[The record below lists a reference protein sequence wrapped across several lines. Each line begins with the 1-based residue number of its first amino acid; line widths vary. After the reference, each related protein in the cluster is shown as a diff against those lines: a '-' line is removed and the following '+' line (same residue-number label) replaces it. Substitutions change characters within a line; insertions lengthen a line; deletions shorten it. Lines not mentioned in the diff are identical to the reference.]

1 MENELFSL
9 LEEKRMSK
17 IRSAWE
23 IALEKTENIEV
34 DRDRLRREENIR
46 KARSLAGSFLNGDE
60 QMTASDLEK
69 QYAEIEDQS
78 AAREG
83 IKLSLM
89 QNITLSTEEDV
100 TNRYEKLLALA
111 SLISK
116 GNAGVMDLMNQIIS
130 FLRQYPQH
138 RKQLVEQLKQHFAPM
153 LEQKAAQLKEK
164 YGQDVPLSAENDPEF
179 LKIAQQNLDQL
190 AKQYED
196 TLKDAKEK
204 LEAVL

>member
-1 MENELFSL
+1 
-9 LEEKRMSK
+9 MSK

-34 DRDRLRREENIR
+34 DRDKLRKEENMR

-60 QMTASDLEK
+60 QMTVSDLEK
-69 QYAEIEDQS
+69 QYAAIEDRN
-78 AAREG
+78 AAKEG

-100 TNRYEKLLALA
+100 TNRYEKLLSLA
-111 SLISK
+111 SLVSK
-116 GNAGVMDLMNQIIS
+116 GNEDVTALMNQIVS

-179 LKIAQQNLDQL
+179 IKIAQQNLDQL

-196 TLKDAKEK
+196 TLRDAKEK
-204 LEAVL
+204 LDALL

>member
-1 MENELFSL
+1 
-9 LEEKRMSK
+9 MSK

-34 DRDRLRREENIR
+34 DRDKLRKEENMR

-60 QMTASDLEK
+60 QMTVSDLEK
-69 QYAEIEDQS
+69 QYAAIEDRS
-78 AAREG
+78 AAKEG

-100 TNRYEKLLALA
+100 TNRYEKLLSLA
-111 SLISK
+111 SLVSK
-116 GNAGVMDLMNQIIS
+116 GNEDVTALMNQIVS

-196 TLKDAKEK
+196 TLRDAKEK
-204 LEAVL
+204 LDALL

>member
-34 DRDRLRREENIR
+34 DRDKLRREENIR

>member
-1 MENELFSL
+1 
-9 LEEKRMSK
+9 MSK

-34 DRDRLRREENIR
+34 DRDKLRREENIG

>member
-1 MENELFSL
+1 
-9 LEEKRMSK
+9 MSK

-89 QNITLSTEEDV
+89 QNITLSAEEDV

-179 LKIAQQNLDQL
+179 LKIAQQNLEQL

>member
-1 MENELFSL
+1 
-9 LEEKRMSK
+9 MSK

-34 DRDRLRREENIR
+34 DRDKLRKEENMR

-60 QMTASDLEK
+60 QMTVSDLEK
-69 QYAEIEDQS
+69 QYAAIEDRN
-78 AAREG
+78 AAKEG

-100 TNRYEKLLALA
+100 TNRYEKLLSLA
-111 SLISK
+111 SLVSK
-116 GNAGVMDLMNQIIS
+116 GNEDVMALMNQIVS

-196 TLKDAKEK
+196 TLRDAKEK
-204 LEAVL
+204 LDALL

>member
-1 MENELFSL
+1 
-9 LEEKRMSK
+9 MSK

-34 DRDRLRREENIR
+34 DRDKLRKEENMR

-60 QMTASDLEK
+60 QMTVSDLEK
-69 QYAEIEDQS
+69 QYAAIEDRN
-78 AAREG
+78 AAKEG

-100 TNRYEKLLALA
+100 TNRYEKLLSLA
-111 SLISK
+111 SLVSK
-116 GNAGVMDLMNQIIS
+116 GNEDVMALMNQIVS

-153 LEQKAAQLKEK
+153 LEQKAAQMKEK

-196 TLKDAKEK
+196 TLRDAKEK
-204 LEAVL
+204 LDALL

>member
-34 DRDRLRREENIR
+34 DRDKLRREENIR

-116 GNAGVMDLMNQIIS
+116 GNAGVMDLINQIIS

>member
-1 MENELFSL
+1 
-9 LEEKRMSK
+9 MSK

-34 DRDRLRREENIR
+34 DRDKLRKEENMR

-60 QMTASDLEK
+60 QMTVSDLEK
-69 QYAEIEDQS
+69 QYAAIEDRN
-78 AAREG
+78 AAKEG

-100 TNRYEKLLALA
+100 TNRYEKLLSLA
-111 SLISK
+111 SLVSK
-116 GNAGVMDLMNQIIS
+116 GNEDVMALMNQIVS

-179 LKIAQQNLDQL
+179 IKIAQQNLDQL

-196 TLKDAKEK
+196 TLRDAKEK
-204 LEAVL
+204 LDALL

>member
-1 MENELFSL
+1 
-9 LEEKRMSK
+9 MSK

-23 IALEKTENIEV
+23 IALEKTVNIEV
-34 DRDRLRREENIR
+34 DRDKLRKEENMR

-60 QMTASDLEK
+60 QMTVSDLEK
-69 QYAEIEDQS
+69 QYAAIEDRS
-78 AAREG
+78 AAKEG

-100 TNRYEKLLALA
+100 TNRYEKLLSLA
-111 SLISK
+111 SLVSK
-116 GNAGVMDLMNQIIS
+116 GNEDVTALMNQIVS

-196 TLKDAKEK
+196 TLRDAKEK
-204 LEAVL
+204 LDALL

>member
-1 MENELFSL
+1 
-9 LEEKRMSK
+9 MSK

-34 DRDRLRREENIR
+34 DRDKLRKEENMR

-60 QMTASDLEK
+60 QMTVSDLEK
-69 QYAEIEDQS
+69 QYAAIEDRS
-78 AAREG
+78 AAKEG

-100 TNRYEKLLALA
+100 TNRYEKLLSLA
-111 SLISK
+111 SLVSK
-116 GNAGVMDLMNQIIS
+116 GNEDVMALMNQIVS

-196 TLKDAKEK
+196 TLRDAKEK
-204 LEAVL
+204 LDALL

>member
-1 MENELFSL
+1 
-9 LEEKRMSK
+9 MSK

-34 DRDRLRREENIR
+34 DRDKLRREENIR
-46 KARSLAGSFLNGDE
+46 KARSLSGSFLNGDE

-111 SLISK
+111 SLVSK
-116 GNAGVMDLMNQIIS
+116 GNAGVMALMNQIIS

>member
-1 MENELFSL
+1 
-9 LEEKRMSK
+9 MSK

-34 DRDRLRREENIR
+34 DRDKLRKEENMR

-60 QMTASDLEK
+60 QMTVSDLEK
-69 QYAEIEDQS
+69 QYAAIEDRS
-78 AAREG
+78 AAKEG

-89 QNITLSTEEDV
+89 QNITLSAEEDV
-100 TNRYEKLLALA
+100 TNRYEKLLSLA
-111 SLISK
+111 SLVSK
-116 GNAGVMDLMNQIIS
+116 GNEDVMALMNQIVS

-196 TLKDAKEK
+196 TLRDAKEK
-204 LEAVL
+204 LDALL

>member
-1 MENELFSL
+1 
-9 LEEKRMSK
+9 MSK

-34 DRDRLRREENIR
+34 DRDKLRKEENMR

-60 QMTASDLEK
+60 QMTVSDLEK
-69 QYAEIEDQS
+69 QYAAIEDRN
-78 AAREG
+78 AAKEG

-100 TNRYEKLLALA
+100 TNRYEKLLSLA
-111 SLISK
+111 SLVSK
-116 GNAGVMDLMNQIIS
+116 GNEDVMALMNQIIS

-204 LEAVL
+204 LEAAL

>member
-1 MENELFSL
+1 
-9 LEEKRMSK
+9 MSK

-23 IALEKTENIEV
+23 IALEKTENIEI
-34 DRDRLRREENIR
+34 DRDKLRKEENMR

-60 QMTASDLEK
+60 QMTVSDLEK
-69 QYAEIEDQS
+69 QYAAIEDRS
-78 AAREG
+78 AAKEG

-100 TNRYEKLLALA
+100 TNRYEKLLSLA
-111 SLISK
+111 SLVSK
-116 GNAGVMDLMNQIIS
+116 GNEDVTALMNQIVS

-179 LKIAQQNLDQL
+179 IKIAQQNLDQL

-196 TLKDAKEK
+196 TLRDAKEK
-204 LEAVL
+204 LDALL

>member
-111 SLISK
+111 SLIRK

>member
-1 MENELFSL
+1 
-9 LEEKRMSK
+9 MSK

-23 IALEKTENIEV
+23 IALEKTENIEI
-34 DRDRLRREENIR
+34 DRDKLRKEENMR

-60 QMTASDLEK
+60 QMTVSDLEK
-69 QYAEIEDQS
+69 QYAAIEDRS
-78 AAREG
+78 AAKEG

-89 QNITLSTEEDV
+89 QNITLSAEEDV
-100 TNRYEKLLALA
+100 TNRYEKLLSLA
-111 SLISK
+111 SLVSK
-116 GNAGVMDLMNQIIS
+116 GNEDVTALMNQIVS

-179 LKIAQQNLDQL
+179 IKIAQQNLDQL

-196 TLKDAKEK
+196 TLRDAKEK
-204 LEAVL
+204 LDALL

>member
-1 MENELFSL
+1 
-9 LEEKRMSK
+9 MSK

-138 RKQLVEQLKQHFAPM
+138 RKQLVDQLKQHFAPM

>member
-1 MENELFSL
+1 
-9 LEEKRMSK
+9 MSK

-34 DRDRLRREENIR
+34 DRDKLRREENIR
-46 KARSLAGSFLNGDE
+46 RARSLAGSFLNGDE

>member
-1 MENELFSL
+1 
-9 LEEKRMSK
+9 MSK

-23 IALEKTENIEV
+23 IALEKTENIEI
-34 DRDRLRREENIR
+34 DRDKLRKEENMR

-60 QMTASDLEK
+60 QMTVSDLEK
-69 QYAEIEDQS
+69 QYAAIEDRS
-78 AAREG
+78 AAKEG

-89 QNITLSTEEDV
+89 QNITLSAEEDV
-100 TNRYEKLLALA
+100 TNRYEKLLSLA
-111 SLISK
+111 SLVSK
-116 GNAGVMDLMNQIIS
+116 GNEDVMALMNQIVS

-164 YGQDVPLSAENDPEF
+164 YGQDVPLSVENDPEF
-179 LKIAQQNLDQL
+179 IKIAQQNLDQL

-196 TLKDAKEK
+196 TLRDAKEK
-204 LEAVL
+204 LDALL

>member
-1 MENELFSL
+1 
-9 LEEKRMSK
+9 MSK

-138 RKQLVEQLKQHFAPM
+138 RKQLMEQLKQHFAPM

>member
-1 MENELFSL
+1 
-9 LEEKRMSK
+9 MSK

-34 DRDRLRREENIR
+34 DRDKLRKEENMR

-60 QMTASDLEK
+60 QMTVSDLEK
-69 QYAEIEDQS
+69 QYAAIEDQS
-78 AAREG
+78 AAKEG

-89 QNITLSTEEDV
+89 QNITLSAEEDV
-100 TNRYEKLLALA
+100 TNRYEKLLSLA
-111 SLISK
+111 SLVSK
-116 GNAGVMDLMNQIIS
+116 GNEDVTALMNQIVS

-179 LKIAQQNLDQL
+179 IKIAQQNLDQL

-196 TLKDAKEK
+196 TLRDAKEK
-204 LEAVL
+204 LDTLL

>member
-1 MENELFSL
+1 
-9 LEEKRMSK
+9 MSK

-190 AKQYED
+190 GKQYED

>member
-1 MENELFSL
+1 
-9 LEEKRMSK
+9 MSK

-23 IALEKTENIEV
+23 IALEKTENIEI
-34 DRDRLRREENIR
+34 DRDKLRKEENMR

-60 QMTASDLEK
+60 QMTVSDLEK
-69 QYAEIEDQS
+69 QYA
-78 AAREG
+78 AKEG

-100 TNRYEKLLALA
+100 TNRYEKLLSLA
-111 SLISK
+111 SLVSK
-116 GNAGVMDLMNQIIS
+116 GNEDVTALMNQIVS

-196 TLKDAKEK
+196 TLRDAKEK
-204 LEAVL
+204 LDALL

>member
-1 MENELFSL
+1 
-9 LEEKRMSK
+9 MSK

-34 DRDRLRREENIR
+34 DRDKLRKEENMR

-60 QMTASDLEK
+60 QMTVSDLEK
-69 QYAEIEDQS
+69 QYAAIEDRS
-78 AAREG
+78 AAKEG

-100 TNRYEKLLALA
+100 TNRYEKLLSLA
-111 SLISK
+111 SLVSK
-116 GNAGVMDLMNQIIS
+116 GNEDVTALMNQIVS

-179 LKIAQQNLDQL
+179 IKIAQQNLDQL

-196 TLKDAKEK
+196 TLRDAKEK
-204 LEAVL
+204 LDALL

>member
-1 MENELFSL
+1 
-9 LEEKRMSK
+9 MSK

-34 DRDRLRREENIR
+34 DRDKLRKEENMR

-60 QMTASDLEK
+60 QMTVSDLEK
-69 QYAEIEDQS
+69 QYAAIEDRN
-78 AAREG
+78 AAKEG

-100 TNRYEKLLALA
+100 TNRYEKLLSLA
-111 SLISK
+111 SLVSK
-116 GNAGVMDLMNQIIS
+116 GNEDVTALMNQIVS

-196 TLKDAKEK
+196 TLRDAKEK
-204 LEAVL
+204 LDALL

>member
-1 MENELFSL
+1 
-9 LEEKRMSK
+9 MSK

-138 RKQLVEQLKQHFAPM
+138 RKQLVEQLKQHFAPL
-153 LEQKAAQLKEK
+153 LEQKAAQLKE
-164 YGQDVPLSAENDPEF
+164 
-179 LKIAQQNLDQL
+179 
-190 AKQYED
+190 
-196 TLKDAKEK
+196 
-204 LEAVL
+204 

>member
-1 MENELFSL
+1 
-9 LEEKRMSK
+9 MSK

-23 IALEKTENIEV
+23 IALEKTENIEI
-34 DRDRLRREENIR
+34 DRDKLRKEENMR

-60 QMTASDLEK
+60 QMTVSDLEK
-69 QYAEIEDQS
+69 QYAAIEDRS
-78 AAREG
+78 AAKEG

-89 QNITLSTEEDV
+89 QNITLSAEEDV
-100 TNRYEKLLALA
+100 TNRYEKLLSLA
-111 SLISK
+111 SLVSK
-116 GNAGVMDLMNQIIS
+116 GNEDVTALMNQIVS

-153 LEQKAAQLKEK
+153 LEQKASQLKEK

-179 LKIAQQNLDQL
+179 IKIAQQNLDQL

-196 TLKDAKEK
+196 TLRDAKEK
-204 LEAVL
+204 LDALL